1 MNKLRSQE
9 VFEKMVNFINNW
21 IVQMRVA
28 YGSTAMNRLRGVG
41 SGKKQP
47 HSQTKAGGVKKY
59 KVLEENLVAYQSF
72 KCVFLV
78 TQPFYF

>member
-1 MNKLRSQE
+1 
-9 VFEKMVNFINNW
+9 
-21 IVQMRVA
+21 
-28 YGSTAMNRLRGVG
+28 MNRLRGVR

-59 KVLEENLVAYQSF
+59 KVFEENLVAYQSF